1 MKLKSVENANRR
13 IEEIKKNRAK
23 EEAEIA
29 GKIQQA
35 KEDMEKATGAIA
47 AAVNSTDLTAYKR
60 ATAERDEAR
69 IKKEMYEA
77 RLDILKASALI
88 SEHEYNSLVSA
99 IIDEVKG
106 MEKTRAAEMAAISEQ
121 CAKAAAGLRSAQI
134 DANKCLAT
142 LQHDVYR
149 DADRTVI
156 NPSTRV
162 YDAKSKKEIDVWDT
176 ITWLEDPI
184 QDDSYTAT
192 TGKKVTVSSR
202 PAGILIDGEMI
213 TG

>member
-88 SEHEYNSLVSA
+88 SETEYNNLVNA

-106 MEKTRAAEMAAISEQ
+106 MEKTKAAEMVAISEQ
-121 CAKAAAGLRSAQI
+121 CAKAAAGLRSAQK

-142 LQHDVYR
+142 LQHDIYR
-149 DADRTVI
+149 DADREVV
-156 NPSTRV
+156 NPSTGV
-162 YDAKSKKEIDVWDT
+162 YSARSKKEIEIWDT

-184 QDDSYTAT
+184 QDTAYTEA
-192 TGKKVTVSSR
+192 TGKKVTSDQR
-202 PAGILIDGEMI
+202 RGGILLNGELI
-213 TG
+213 TE